1 MARKKQDDQLT
12 PLELE
17 IMKVLWHEQE
27 ASVARVVERLGAERG
42 LAYNTVQTML
52 TVLHRKGKVE
62 RELKD
67 RAYVYRPAIT
77 YEEAASQAVSN
88 FLGRMFAGRPED
100 LVMTM
105 VKMKKLTR
113 EKLAELNKLVDSMDR
128 EGGDE

>member
-17 IMKVLWHEQE
+17 IMKVLWVEKE
-27 ASVARVVERLGAERG
+27 AGVSKVVEQLGSERG

-77 YEEAASQAVSN
+77 HEEAACQAVSN
-88 FLGRMFAGRPED
+88 LLGRMFSGRPED
-100 LVMTM
+100 LVMSM
-105 VKMKKLTR
+105 VRMRKLTS
-113 EKLAELNKLVDSMDR
+113 KKIAELKDLVDRMEK

>member
-17 IMKVLWHEQE
+17 IMKVLWLERE
-27 ASVARVVERLGAERG
+27 ASVGMVVEQLGSRLD

-67 RAYVYRPAIT
+67 RAYLYRPAIT
-77 YEEAASQAVSN
+77 YEEASTQAVSN
-88 FLGRMFAGRPED
+88 LLGRMFAGRPED
-100 LVMTM
+100 LIMSM
-105 VKMKKLTR
+105 VRMRKLTK
-113 EKLAELNKLVDSMDR
+113 EKIAELKDLVDRMEE
-128 EGGDE
+128 EGEDE

>member
-17 IMKVLWHEQE
+17 IMKVLWLERE
-27 ASVARVVERLGAERG
+27 ASVGKVVEQLGSRLD

-67 RAYVYRPAIT
+67 RAYLYRPAIT
-77 YEEAASQAVSN
+77 YEEASTQAVSN
-88 FLGRMFAGRPED
+88 LLGRMFAGRPED
-100 LVMTM
+100 LIMSM
-105 VKMKKLTR
+105 VRMRKLTK
-113 EKLAELNKLVDSMDR
+113 EKIAELKDLVDRMEE
-128 EGGDE
+128 EGEDE